1 MQDMGQAEADGR
13 PIGTLFAAHPDMAI
27 PATTIWTVG
36 HSTLRA
42 GAFLDLLLENR
53 IEILADVR
61 RFPGSR
67 RFPQFNEKSLCEA
80 LAPARIRY
88 VHLAELGGR
97 RPVRPDSRNLGWR
110 NASFRGYADYMET
123 PAFLGG
129 IGRLLELAGS
139 GRTAMMCAEAVWWRC
154 HRSLIA
160 DYLKSTGI
168 RVVHILGPHSVEDHP
183 YTPAARLV
191 DGRLS
196 YEGAAGEASL
206 PLEEDIPVTVFK
218 VGDHVEWNSEAG
230 RVRGTVT
237 RKVTAPMEF
246 RGYTVHASK
255 EELQYLIKSDK
266 TEHLAMHKGSA
277 LKKVEKEAKGS
288 PTS

>member
-1 MQDMGQAEADGR
+1 MGQTRTVDR
-13 PIGTLFAAHPDMAI
+13 WIGTYFAAGSSMDVR
-27 PATTIWTVG
+27 PAEIWTVG
-36 HSTLRA
+36 HSTREAGEFIALLREH
-42 GAFLDLLLENR
+42 G

-67 RFPQFNEKSLCEA
+67 RFPQFNEKDLRRTLEEA
-80 LAPARIRY
+80 GIRY

-97 RPVRPDSRNLGWR
+97 RPVRPDSRNLAWR
-110 NASFRGYADYMET
+110 NASFRGYADYMED

-129 IGRLLELAGS
+129 IGRLLELAGT
-139 GRTAMMCAEAVWWRC
+139 GRTAIMCAEAVWWRC

-160 DYLKSTGI
+160 DHLKSIGVH
-168 RVVHILGPHSVEDHP
+168 VVHILGPGSVQDHP

-191 DGRLS
+191 GGRLS
-196 YEGAAGEASL
+196 YEREAGEASL
-206 PLEEDIPVTVFK
+206 PFREDTPVIRFK

-230 RVRGTVT
+230 RVRGTIA

-246 RGYTVHASK
+246 KGYTVHASK
-255 EELQYLIKSDK
+255 EDPQYLIESDT

-277 LKKVEKEAKGS
+277 LKKVPKRRKTS
-288 PTS
+288 PTL